1 MTRWSQLEKWQ
12 PTLADIKNISEDIF
26 EQYANSTAAER
37 AKNAGDDWLAHTIY
51 FIRDALW
58 FSEFEHA
65 VYHADAG
72 RVIQIFKYWAFAFRG
87 AGQHNYARECVEVL
101 VKWKYELTDAL
112 RSALEKSWFVN
123 RWGKEGRWIASDL
136 YLEQLNFWVKVGPE
150 ICLPFNGTDHWL

>member
-12 PTLADIKNISEDIF
+12 PTLTDIKKISHDIF
-26 EQYANSTAAER
+26 EQYANSTAAEK
-37 AKNAGDDWLAHTIY
+37 AKDAGDDWLAHAIY

-58 FSEFEHA
+58 FCEFEHA
-65 VYHADAG
+65 VCHADAG
-72 RVIQIFKYWAFAFRG
+72 RVIRIFKYWAFAFRG

-112 RSALEKSWFVN
+112 RTALEKSWFVN

-136 YLEQLNFWVKVGPE
+136 YLEQLNFWVKVGAQC
-150 ICLPFNGTDHWL
+150 CLQFNNTDHQP